1 MKGSELAILKYL
13 NVTMLG
19 YSESFSQVC
28 CACCMAEQFA
38 DKIIIIFFNI
48 INYNILIVHYK
59 IQNNNK
65 QYCKMKLCCT
75 PVKLQKY

>member
-19 YSESFSQVC
+19 YSQVC

-38 DKIIIIFFNI
+38 DKIIIIFINI
-48 INYNILIVHYK
+48 TNYNILIFHYK
-59 IQNNNK
+59 IQNNN
-65 QYCKMKLCCT
+65 
-75 PVKLQKY
+75 